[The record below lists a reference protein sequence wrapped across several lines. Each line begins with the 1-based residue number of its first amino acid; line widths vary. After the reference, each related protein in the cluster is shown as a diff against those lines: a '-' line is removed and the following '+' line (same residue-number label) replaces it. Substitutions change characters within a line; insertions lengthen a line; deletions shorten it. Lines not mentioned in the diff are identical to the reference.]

1 MAQIAQMDHRH
12 TAGGEHPD
20 GVGPP
25 QGAFLVVVEGLDL
38 PDLEGALPGRQQLD
52 AVHRIVV
59 KVMMAAVDRV
69 GLRLQ
74 RRIPLHSG
82 VGVRHDPVAVLFQ
95 QKTGMSQPCYAHT
108 HFLL

>member
-1 MAQIAQMDHRH
+1 MVLVP
-12 TAGGEHPD
+12 AG
-20 GVGPP
+20 
-25 QGAFLVVVEGLDL
+25 GAFLVVVEGLDL

-95 QKTGMSQPCYAHT
+95 QKNRHVPAMLRAYA
-108 HFLL
+108 LPPLM